1 MSRAE
6 ARSTY
11 ATKCAV
17 CDSLKSEDLAAL
29 DVLMGDPQR
38 WPRAMWGELGVPEK
52 FTPQVRVFGAV
63 ALGVGFLA
71 ERGINLSKETVR
83 RHYAEHVPIA
93 APDYDALVERGVI
106 AAPPSGDDGS
116 VPATTATLNPYRFLE
131 FYSKGLEV
139 GMKGLELLLA
149 RIERAEKAGEPVPD
163 SLIKLALDT
172 SKTLALSQ
180 ATIRARGQ
188 RIEPE
193 ESDEDFRASSAPT
206 ASDRMGHARVRVIDG
221 ERRPITDSGR
231 ADRAHY
237 NKRARNEGAPV
248 LPE

>member
-6 ARSTY
+6 ARTTY
-11 ATKCAV
+11 ATRCAV
-17 CDSLKSEDLAAL
+17 CDSLSAEDLASL
-29 DVLMGDPQR
+29 DVLMGDPSR
-38 WPRAMWGELGVPEK
+38 WPRSMWGELGIPEK

-106 AAPPSGDDGS
+106 AVAGETSTPVNG
-116 VPATTATLNPYRFLE
+116 ATLNPYRFLE
-131 FYSKGLEV
+131 FYNKGLEV

-149 RIERAEKAGEPVPD
+149 RIETYEHSGETVPD
-163 SLIKLALDT
+163 SLLKLALDT
-172 SKTLALSQ
+172 SKALALSQ
-180 ATIRARGQ
+180 ANIRAKGQ

-193 ESDEDFRASSAPT
+193 ESDEDFRAASAPKP
-206 ASDRMGHARVRVIDG
+206 SERMGHARVRVIEG
-221 ERRPITDSGR
+221 ERRAVTDSGR
-231 ADRAHY
+231 ADRKTY
-237 NKRARNEGAPV
+237 NKRARQEGAPV